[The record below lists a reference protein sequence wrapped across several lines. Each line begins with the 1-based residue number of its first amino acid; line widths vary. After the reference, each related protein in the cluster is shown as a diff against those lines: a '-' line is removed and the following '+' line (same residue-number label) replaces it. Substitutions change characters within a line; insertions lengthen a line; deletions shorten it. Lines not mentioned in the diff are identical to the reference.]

1 MIKRTT
7 IGIDLAKNSFYFV
20 VLNEH
25 GKRTTRK
32 KLTRNQVLPYLA
44 NFEQSVVAM
53 EACSSAHYWGREIQK
68 MGHEVQLLPPQHVK
82 GYLRGQKND
91 YNDAQAIA
99 EAAQHGAI
107 RPVAIKTVEQQDEQS
122 ILHMRRLL
130 IVERTRL
137 INHIRGLLSEYGIVI
152 AKSAATV
159 RKEIPLILEDAD
171 NGLTDIFRQFLN
183 RQYSRLLDIEEE
195 LQFHQ
200 IYIESTVKDDDTCQ
214 RLISMPGI
222 GSIVSISLK
231 SWIGDGKQF
240 KRGRDASAA
249 LGLVPRQNSTGGKT
263 VLLGIS
269 KRGNSHLRSLV
280 VNGARAVVAHAK
292 NKIDCLSLWINRLVE
307 HRGFNRA
314 VIAFANKMIRMAWAI
329 VTKKQE
335 YRTMEKL
342 IAG

>member
-1 MIKRTT
+1 
-7 IGIDLAKNSFYFV
+7 
-20 VLNEH
+20 
-25 GKRTTRK
+25 
-32 KLTRNQVLPYLA
+32 
-44 NFEQSVVAM
+44 
-53 EACSSAHYWGREIQK
+53 
-68 MGHEVQLLPPQHVK
+68 
-82 GYLRGQKND
+82 
-91 YNDAQAIA
+91 
-99 EAAQHGAI
+99 
-107 RPVAIKTVEQQDEQS
+107 
-122 ILHMRRLL
+122 MRRLL

-159 RKEIPLILEDAD
+159 RKEIPLILEGAD
-171 NGLTDIFRQFLN
+171 NRLTDIFRQFLN
-183 RQYSRLLDIEEE
+183 RQYSRLLHIEE
-195 LQFHQ
+195 LHFHQ
-200 IYIESTVKDDDTCQ
+200 IYIESTAKDDDICQ

-249 LGLVPRQNSTGGKT
+249 LGLVLRQNSTGGKT

-314 VIAFANKMIRMAWAI
+314 VIAFANKMIRTVWAI

>member
-1 MIKRTT
+1 MEKRKTV
-7 IGIDLAKNSFYFV
+7 GIDLAKNSFYFV

-25 GKRTTRK
+25 GKRVVRK
-32 KLTRNQVLPYLA
+32 KLNRRQILPYLV
-44 NFEQSVVAM
+44 NHESCVVAM

-68 MGHEVQLLPPQHVK
+68 LGHEVQLLPPQHVK

-99 EAAQHGAI
+99 EASQHGAI
-107 RPVAIKTVEQQDEQS
+107 RSVAIKTIEQQDEQS

-130 IVERTRL
+130 NVERTRL
-137 INHIRGLLSEYGIVI
+137 INHIRGLLGEYGIVVI
-152 AKSAATV
+152 KSAAAI

-171 NGLTDIFRQFLN
+171 NPLTDIFRKFIH
-183 RQYSRLLDIEEE
+183 RQYLRLLDIEEE
-195 LQFHQ
+195 LKLYQH
-200 IYIESTVKDDDTCQ
+200 YVESTVKTDDTCQ

-222 GSIVSISLK
+222 GPIVSISLK
-231 SWIGDGKQF
+231 AWMGDGQQF

-249 LGLVPRQNSTGGKT
+249 LGLVPRQHSTGGKT

-280 VNGARAVVAHAK
+280 VNGARAVVTHAK
-292 NKIDCLSLWINRLVE
+292 NKKDKLSIWINRLVE
-307 HRGFNRA
+307 KRGFNRA
-314 VIAFANKMIRMAWAI
+314 VIAFSNKMIRMAWAL

-335 YRTMEKL
+335 YIPIENLL
-342 IAG
+342 IN